1 MSEIVVAKIG
11 GSTLGSHDT
20 VLADVVELQRKG
32 LQPIIVHGGGALIS
46 EWLDRHNVSTR
57 FEQGLR
63 VTDEE
68 SLRVVVAVLAG
79 LVNKQIVA
87 ELSSRGGR
95 AMGLSGADCGLL
107 RARPLDPKLGFV
119 GEITEIH
126 QDIGSVGQ
134 QLDLVLVTARQ
145 L

>member
-20 VLADVVELQRKG
+20 ALADVVELQRKG
-32 LQPIIVHGGGALIS
+32 LQPVIVHGGGALIS
-46 EWLDRHNVSTR
+46 EWLDSHNVSTR

-79 LVNKQIVA
+79 PVNKQSVA
-87 ELSSRGGR
+87 ELSSRGGG
-95 AMGLSGADCGLL
+95 AVGLSGADCGVL
-107 RARPLDPKLGFV
+107 RARSLEAKLGFV
-119 GEITEIH
+119 GEIA
-126 QDIGSVGQ
+126 GVGTATGAS
-134 QLDLVLVTARQ
+134 LVCDGCGPVTAP
-145 L
+145 